1 MDRISTLS
9 ASGMA
14 SATEL
19 TVASLSNPTELNAI
33 GLAVPDWRVCKT
45 VSAGTDNAAWYRLDA
60 SSAAVDAPYIMA
72 SATTGL
78 RWVAI
83 TGFSHG
89 QPLNIKAPSVSTA
102 VSVLANTNNFSE
114 VNVQNLNSGGSASSD
129 FVVTADN
136 GSAST
141 HYVDL
146 GINCSTGGAAPF
158 STANGAYL
166 YTTDNQL
173 DISAQGAS
181 GLINLSVG
189 ATPTIVAA
197 FDVTNGV
204 TFNDKTTATKQL
216 RLQLASQT
224 AATILTLNTG
234 AQTASR
240 QISVPVLAA
249 NDTFAILGAQ
259 TFTGAQTI
267 GTVSSSLAGLSVGL
281 TVGATNAQFG
291 NTFGLFFISNY
302 PQIAYNGYYNGGFKA
317 HTAGYVATNVF
328 DPTVGTLTLA
338 CSTTAPITDGAAT
351 MTNLL
356 TLSKI
361 GDAGFLSSTA
371 STSTTTGAL
380 VVTGGVGV
388 GGRLNIGSAVTIN
401 GTSASGYLDLA
412 GGGSATRPGLS
423 YGMWSKS
430 SVGLAI
436 YSGNAGRIDF
446 EGTTV
451 YAQFG
456 DTTCTFAASTASTS
470 TTTGALVVTGGIG
483 CGGRVTVDG
492 ASTKTL
498 KYVNGVANAAVA
510 VLFGAIG
517 PTGSTAGNAQGWI
530 RIDVAGTDRYI
541 PYW

>member
-1 MDRISTLS
+1 MDRISALS

-60 SSAAVDAPYIMA
+60 STAAVDAPYIMA
-72 SATTGL
+72 SVTAGL

-83 TGFSHG
+83 TGFSQG
-89 QPLNIKAPSVSTA
+89 QPLNIKAPSISTA

-114 VNVQNLNSGGSASSD
+114 VNVQNLNSGSSASSD

-146 GINCSTGGAAPF
+146 GINGSTGGVAPF

-181 GLINLSVG
+181 GLINISVG

-216 RLQLASQT
+216 RLQLANQT

-249 NDTFAILGAQ
+249 NDTFAILGTQ
-259 TFTGAQTI
+259 TFTGLQTI
-267 GTVSSSLAGLSVGL
+267 SVADGVTAAKFAGATGRFRFRAYVDATNGSTIDATDTAEAAYGPMTLTGSVVRIFGNSGAGISVG
-281 TVGATNAQFG
+281 TTGDV
-291 NTFGLFFISNY
+291 
-302 PQIAYNGYYNGGFKA
+302 
-317 HTAGYVATNVF
+317 
-328 DPTVGTLTLA
+328 TLT
-338 CSTTAPITDGAAT
+338 
-351 MTNLL
+351 
-356 TLSKI
+356 
-361 GDAGFLSSTA
+361 SSTA

-388 GGRLNIGSAVTIN
+388 GGRLNVGGVATLSAVTRPLILN
-401 GTSASGYLDLA
+401 GAAATSRSMGIQTAGVARWDFSADAGAESGANAGSDFAISAFTDGGGYTDDPLRIIRAA
-412 GGGSATRPGLS
+412 GGAVTL
-423 YGMWSKS
+423 
-430 SVGLAI
+430 
-436 YSGNAGRIDF
+436 GR
-446 EGTTV
+446 
-451 YAQFG
+451 
-456 DTTCTFAASTASTS
+456 STASTS